1 MHFFRLKQ
9 LTVAILQPLPVNS
22 FLCQFALFA
31 NLSQVSSVLLPYIC
45 KLFVRSSCYFFL
57 KPTYFQRKENIMNCT
72 KDTLQIS
79 RGYWIYISNLFPKE
93 YACPVQKPNIEI
105 SIKLTPLRV
114 HLGPNDT
121 NCTYLLF
128 LKQKKTYH
136 QDINRKSEKTLSLC
150 YSDINV

>member
-57 KPTYFQRKENIMNCT
+57 KTHLFSKKRKHYELHEGHSSDFTWLLNIH
-72 KDTLQIS
+72 LF
-79 RGYWIYISNLFPKE
+79 SNLFPKNMR
-93 YACPVQKPNIEI
+93 VQPNIEN
-105 SIKLTPLRV
+105 SIKLTPFRV
-114 HLGPNDT
+114 HLGPNET
-121 NCTYLLF
+121 NHSLHVPAIS
-128 LKQKKTYH
+128 KTKENISPRY
-136 QDINRKSEKTLSLC
+136 K
-150 YSDINV
+150 